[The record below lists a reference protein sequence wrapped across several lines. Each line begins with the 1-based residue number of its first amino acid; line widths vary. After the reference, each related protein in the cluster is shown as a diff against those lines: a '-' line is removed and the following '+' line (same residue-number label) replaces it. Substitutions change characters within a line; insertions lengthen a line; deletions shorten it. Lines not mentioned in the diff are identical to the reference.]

1 MSEDFNMV
9 DLVLSVALSAIA
21 FIVAI
26 FWTRL
31 TKVEDK
37 TNLLEVLVNGKY
49 MLREEAL
56 ANDEKRQL
64 ADERILNRLEA
75 IKDEIK
81 EEIHACKLGHYTR
94 RQSDDKS
101 RGNSD

>member
-1 MSEDFNMV
+1 MPGEFNMV
-9 DLVLSVALSAIA
+9 DMVLSIAMSATGFIIAL
-21 FIVAI
+21 
-26 FWTRL
+26 FWNRL

-56 ANDEKRQL
+56 ANDEKRRL
-64 ADERILNRLEA
+64 ADEKILNRLED

-81 EEIHACKLGHYTR
+81 EEIHACKMGHYTR

-101 RGNSD
+101 AGTGS

>member
-1 MSEDFNMV
+1 MPGEFNMV
-9 DLVLSVALSAIA
+9 DLVLSIAMSAIA

-26 FWTRL
+26 FWNRL

-37 TNLLEVLVNGKY
+37 ANLLEVLVNGKY

-56 ANDEKRQL
+56 ANDEKRRL
-64 ADERILNRLEA
+64 ADERLLEKLDD
-75 IKDEIK
+75 IKTEIK

-94 RQSDDKS
+94 RQNDDRS
-101 RGNSD
+101 AGTGS